1 MANPAVN
8 RDWPTA
14 GFARFQ
20 PARYLQRWTDRM
32 YRIPHDLDL
41 SPVEGEFTTQV
52 RVGQFDLQF
61 MFGPVNFAVQS
72 PVNLFRDG
80 KLVAH
85 WEEGRW
91 PDPCFYEIMNV
102 EVRRCEVVND
112 RLIVFEFE
120 NDITMHLEDNS
131 DQYECMQ
138 ISFKGEQSQ
147 WII

>member
-1 MANPAVN
+1 
-8 RDWPTA
+8 
-14 GFARFQ
+14 
-20 PARYLQRWTDRM
+20 M
-32 YRIPHDLDL
+32 YRIPHGLDL
-41 SPVEGEFTTQV
+41 SPVVGEFTTQV

-61 MFGPVNFAVQS
+61 TFGPVNFAVQS
-72 PVNLFRDG
+72 PINLFRDG
-80 KLVAH
+80 KQVAY

-91 PDPCFYEIMNV
+91 PDPAFYEIMNT

-120 NDITMHLEDNS
+120 NGITMHLEDNS

-138 ISFKGEQSQ
+138 ISFEGEQSQ

>member
-1 MANPAVN
+1 
-8 RDWPTA
+8 
-14 GFARFQ
+14 
-20 PARYLQRWTDRM
+20 M
-32 YRIPHDLDL
+32 YRIPADLDL
-41 SPVEGEFTTQV
+41 SPVVGQFTTQV

-61 MFGPVNFAVQS
+61 TFGPVNFAVQS

-80 KLVAH
+80 KLLAH

-91 PDPCFYEIMNV
+91 PDPGFYDLMNS

-112 RLIVFEFE
+112 RRILLEFD
-120 NDITMHLEDNS
+120 NGITMHLEDSS

-138 ISFKGEQSQ
+138 ISFEGEQMQ

>member
-1 MANPAVN
+1 
-8 RDWPTA
+8 
-14 GFARFQ
+14 
-20 PARYLQRWTDRM
+20 M
-32 YRIPHDLDL
+32 YRIPNNLDL
-41 SPVEGEFTTQV
+41 SPVVGQFTTQV

-61 MFGPVNFAVQS
+61 SFGPVNFAVQS

-80 KLVAH
+80 KLLAH

-91 PDPCFYEIMNV
+91 PDPGFYNIMNA

-112 RLIVFEFE
+112 RLILFEFE
-120 NDITMHLEDNS
+120 NGITMHLEDSS

-138 ISFKGEQSQ
+138 ISFKGVPTQ